1 MPAVSIY
8 LTEAAFVV
16 WKDWPPGTR
25 SRRLSDF
32 IMRQSL
38 KSKIRS
44 DSVAS
49 MPNGGY
55 TNFERII
62 EHNQELVDRI
72 NELLKGISENT
83 SSRNQGEGL
92 E

>member
-8 LTEAAFVV
+8 LTEAAYVV
-16 WKDWPPGTR
+16 WDSWPAGTK
-25 SRRLSDF
+25 SRRVSDF

-49 MPNGGY
+49 MPDGGY
-55 TNFERII
+55 TNFEKII
-62 EHNQELVDRI
+62 EHNAELVERI

-83 SSRNQGEGL
+83 SSGKQGVGL